1 MTTTDRATA
10 TGYDMDEPS
19 LARLPL
25 FRAFLDHES
34 RLLDDGN
41 QLWRWFAL
49 LAPDIRY
56 EVPIRLS
63 RERRSNV
70 GEYAGTGY
78 HMREDHASLRMRI
91 ERLDTEHAWAEEPP
105 SRLRRVVSGVE
116 IIGQPAADEYE
127 VSSSFLL
134 MRGRDQVDADL
145 LAGQRH
151 DVLRTD
157 GSRLLLAKRTIYL
170 DHTVLPTPNL
180 GIFL

>member
-10 TGYDMDEPS
+10 TGFSLDEAS
-19 LARLPL
+19 LAHLSL
-25 FRAFLDHES
+25 IRAFLDHES
-34 RLLDDGN
+34 RLLDDAH

-56 EVPIRLS
+56 EVPIRLA
-63 RERRSNV
+63 RERRSSL

-91 ERLDTEHAWAEEPP
+91 QRLDTEHAWAEDPP
-105 SRLRRVVSGVE
+105 SRLRRVISGIE
-116 IIGQPAADEYE
+116 IIGQPAPDEYE
-127 VSSSFLL
+127 ISSSFLL
-134 MRGRDQVDADL
+134 MRGRDQVEADL

-151 DVLRTD
+151 DVLRLD
-157 GSRLLLAKRTIYL
+157 GSRLLLARRTIYL